1 VTVKTQGTD
10 LFGIDPRDNSLI
22 VVGCVTTID
31 GIDSSVEQIET
42 TCLNSGKDRKY
53 VSGMGQPGNASF
65 GINIDPSDPSH
76 LKLYQLKQL
85 GLTLKWAIGWGDGP
99 MQPDG
104 TIDLPPEV
112 VNADFDLPDG
122 RSWLLF
128 EGYMSSFPFSFNL
141 NDVVKSNVGIQ
152 ISGTQVL
159 IPKAGGTGPRP
170 RWFVGPANAHEV
182 GIQAFLDAATPFGSA
197 GSKVGTIENLQT
209 TTGNY
214 GWAVFP
220 ADVSA
225 AGVTFRDDTN
235 TPGDWNGAGLSGA
248 NTGAS
253 PSPAQSSVTVTDT
266 TTGEVVRLFRMDYP
280 HSQPTAGDWTT
291 S

>member
-1 VTVKTQGTD
+1 MTVKTQGTD
-10 LFGIDPRDNSLI
+10 LFGIDPRDNSLL

-31 GIDSSVEQIET
+31 GIDSAVEQIET

-53 VSGMGQPGNASF
+53 VAGMGTPGAGSF
-65 GINIDPSDPSH
+65 GINTDPSDASH
-76 LKLYQLKQL
+76 LKLYELKQL

-99 MQPDG
+99 MEPDG
-104 TIDLPPEV
+104 TINLPPTV
-112 VNADFDLPDG
+112 SDGDFVLPSG

-128 EGYMSSFPFSFNL
+128 EGYLSSFPFSFAL
-141 NDVVKSNVGIQ
+141 NSVVQSTVGIQ

-159 IPKAGGTGPRP
+159 IPKVGGGTGPRP
-170 RWFVGPANAHEV
+170 RWFVGPADAHTT
-182 GIQAFLDAATPFGSA
+182 GTQAFLDAATLFGSA

-214 GWAVFP
+214 GWVAMP
-220 ADVSA
+220 GDVSA
-225 AGVTFRDDTN
+225 GGVIFRDETN
-235 TPGDWNGAGLSGA
+235 TPGDWNGAGQSGA

-253 PSPAQSSVTVTDT
+253 PSPAQSSVTFADADGFVW
-266 TTGEVVRLFRMDYP
+266 RLFRMDYP

>member
-10 LFGIDPRDNSLI
+10 LFGIDPRDNSLL

-31 GIDSSVEQIET
+31 GIDSAVEQIET

-53 VSGMGQPGNASF
+53 VAGMGTPGAGSF
-65 GINIDPSDPSH
+65 GINTDPSDASH
-76 LKLYQLKQL
+76 LKLYELKQL
-85 GLTLKWAIGWGDGP
+85 GLTIEWAIGWGDGP

-112 VNADFDLPDG
+112 ADGDFVLPSG

-128 EGYMSSFPFSFNL
+128 EGYLSSFPFSFAL
-141 NDVVKSNVGIQ
+141 NSVVQSTVGIQ

-159 IPKAGGTGPRP
+159 IPKSAGNRP
-170 RWFVGPANAHEV
+170 RWFVGPANAHSV
-182 GIQAFLDAATPFGSA
+182 GTQAFLDGATQFGN
-197 GSKVGTIENLQT
+197 GGTKTGQFTIT
-209 TTGNY
+209 TTTDNY
-214 GWAVFP
+214 GWVAVP

-225 AGVTFRDDTN
+225 AGVTFTDSSN
-235 TPGDWNGAGLSGA
+235 TPGDWNGAGESGP
-248 NTGAS
+248 NTDGG
-253 PSPAQSSVTVTDT
+253 PSPAQSSVTFADEESFVW
-266 TTGEVVRLFRMDYP
+266 RLFRMDYP
-280 HSQPTAGDWTT
+280 HAEPTPATWTI

>member
-1 VTVKTQGTD
+1 MTVKTQGTD
-10 LFGIDPRDNSLI
+10 LFGLDPRDNSII

-53 VSGMGQPGNASF
+53 VSGMGSPGAASF
-65 GINIDPSDPSH
+65 GINIDPSDASH

-99 MQPDG
+99 MEPDG
-104 TIDLPPEV
+104 TIDLPPTV
-112 VNADFDLPDG
+112 VNDDFDLPDG

-141 NDVVKSNVGIQ
+141 NDVVKSAVGIQ

-159 IPKAGGTGPRP
+159 IPKASGTGPRP
-170 RWFVGPANAHEV
+170 RWFVGPANAHTS
-182 GIQAFLDAATPFGSA
+182 GTQAFLDAATLFGSP
-197 GSKVGTIENLQT
+197 GSKIGTIENLQT

-214 GWAVFP
+214 GWVAMP
-220 ADVSA
+220 GDVSA
-225 AGVTFRDDTN
+225 VGVTFRDDTN
-235 TPGDWNGAGLSGA
+235 TPGDWNGAGEAGP
-248 NTGAS
+248 NTDGG
-253 PSPAQSSVTVTDT
+253 PSPAQSAVTFADGDGFVW
-266 TTGEVVRLFRMDYP
+266 RLFRMDYP